1 MIKFFLILTAVLFV
15 GILLLFFLWRSEK
28 TKRKETQVKLE
39 STNKELAR
47 AIAEQARLESTIQIL
62 RKNRKLMKKSI
73 ICMTAM
79 LLAMLLTGCTSTK
92 IEYIEKPYLP
102 ELNFPFFP
110 ELYGDVRNPDDTVTV
125 PGEWIIQLR
134 EFQIHYEETE
144 NDYNDLKALYEGNS
158 EEKAK

>member
-1 MIKFFLILTAVLFV
+1 
-15 GILLLFFLWRSEK
+15 
-28 TKRKETQVKLE
+28 
-39 STNKELAR
+39 
-47 AIAEQARLESTIQIL
+47 
-62 RKNRKLMKKSI
+62 
-73 ICMTAM
+73 MTAM
-79 LLAMLLTGCTSTK
+79 LLATLLMGCTSTK

-144 NDYNDLKALYEGNS
+144 KDYNDLKALYEGNS

>member
-1 MIKFFLILTAVLFV
+1 
-15 GILLLFFLWRSEK
+15 
-28 TKRKETQVKLE
+28 
-39 STNKELAR
+39 
-47 AIAEQARLESTIQIL
+47 
-62 RKNRKLMKKSI
+62 
-73 ICMTAM
+73 MTAM
-79 LLAMLLTGCTSTK
+79 LLAMLLMGCTSTK
-92 IEYIEKPYLP
+92 IKYVEKPYLP
-102 ELNFPFFP
+102 ELNFSFFP

>member
-62 RKNRKLMKKSI
+62 RKNRKE
-73 ICMTAM
+73 ADE
-79 LLAMLLTGCTSTK
+79 K
-92 IEYIEKPYLP
+92 INNLHNGDALGNA
-102 ELNFPFFP
+102 LNG
-110 ELYGDVRNPDDTVTV
+110 LHKHKN
-125 PGEWIIQLR
+125 
-134 EFQIHYEETE
+134 
-144 NDYNDLKALYEGNS
+144 
-158 EEKAK
+158 